1 MPGRL
6 FWKSTNFEAFI
17 GRFKNGLPREGLF
30 INEKGFCVA
39 RAEVSADGVVR
50 LSGVQPDEEISV
62 LNDTPPAE
70 PLVRLEDFLET
81 SKGYQAG
88 RVFTRKWRRGK
99 VGEICGRTA
108 EAPRKG
114 RLRQKRSY
122 RTSLQRGTMLG
133 RSPKSPKSSGFKSK
147 GMLTMLFL
155 TLSVFAVFEFRVN
168 ALLMIYM
175 LFVNGHWEVLKVDT
189 LLPLLDKYLDFELWL
204 NPKNFVGYEVPELQ
218 AEDFSW
224 DEFMRVSKNRR
235 LVTVV
240 RGLMNNTRASKEFCS
255 KDWIKA
261 HGDFSLV
268 EILPKKDDYKYDYT
282 YNMVNFSQYIQDI
295 QSGNRRYSNGLDEML
310 LRYPDLVESMELKRL
325 QNPNGCRAVAM
336 FVNGKG
342 EGLQWHNANHFNMVM
357 EYHGK
362 KIWQLLDSKY
372 SLFTAPG
379 MAMDPYATGFN
390 ANSPKS
396 MFDKLPTFE
405 VELNPGDVLFNPVWS
420 WHRVRNEADRNT
432 NLVAMGSCRFSEW
445 DKALTTAPALELG
458 RSWGHPMWVSSKLP
472 SWVMWIPFFRV
483 LQDGIGIAYDLF
495 PMWGQAG
502 YEVDCFSSKK
512 RACDH
517 HYEVL
522 GVKFNP

>member
-1 MPGRL
+1 
-6 FWKSTNFEAFI
+6 
-17 GRFKNGLPREGLF
+17 
-30 INEKGFCVA
+30 
-39 RAEVSADGVVR
+39 
-50 LSGVQPDEEISV
+50 
-62 LNDTPPAE
+62 
-70 PLVRLEDFLET
+70 
-81 SKGYQAG
+81 
-88 RVFTRKWRRGK
+88 
-99 VGEICGRTA
+99 
-108 EAPRKG
+108 
-114 RLRQKRSY
+114 
-122 RTSLQRGTMLG
+122 MLG

-175 LFVNGHWEVLKVDT
+175 LLVNGHWEVLKVDT

-268 EILPKKDDYKYDYT
+268 EILPKQDDYKYDYT

-420 WHRVRNEADRNT
+420 WHRVRNEADPNT

>member
-1 MPGRL
+1 MPHSGQPTILAQAISKASACANTKLCLKFPVEHIR
-6 FWKSTNFEAFI
+6 
-17 GRFKNGLPREGLF
+17 RQPPM
-30 INEKGFCVA
+30 KGS
-39 RAEVSADGVVR
+39 RN
-50 LSGVQPDEEISV
+50 P
-62 LNDTPPAE
+62 
-70 PLVRLEDFLET
+70 
-81 SKGYQAG
+81 
-88 RVFTRKWRRGK
+88 
-99 VGEICGRTA
+99 
-108 EAPRKG
+108 
-114 RLRQKRSY
+114 
-122 RTSLQRGTMLG
+122 
-133 RSPKSPKSSGFKSK
+133 FKSK
-147 GMLTMLFL
+147 GMLAVLVLTMSAL
-155 TLSVFAVFEFRVN
+155 AVFEFRVN
-168 ALLMIYM
+168 ALLMVYI
-175 LFVNGHWEVLKVDT
+175 LLVNGHWEVLKVDT
-189 LLPLLDKYLDFELWL
+189 LLPLLDKYLDFEIWL

-235 LVTVV
+235 RVTVV

-255 KDWIKA
+255 KDWVRA

-268 EILPKKDDYKYDYT
+268 EVLPKKDEYKYDYT
-282 YNMVNFSQYIQDI
+282 YNTVNFSQYIQDI
-295 QSGNRRYSNGLDEML
+295 QSGNHRYSNGLDEML

-325 QNPNGCRAVAM
+325 QSPFGCRAVAI

-342 EGLQWHNANHFNMVM
+342 KGLRWHNANHFNMVM

-362 KIWQLLDSKY
+362 KIWQLLDGKY

-379 MAMDPYATGFN
+379 MAMDPYATGFT

-420 WHRVRNEADRNT
+420 WHTVRNEADPNT

-472 SWVMWIPFFRV
+472 PWVMWIPFFRV
-483 LQDGIGIAYDLF
+483 LQDGIGVAYDLF

-502 YEVDCFSSKK
+502 YEVDCFSSKTK
-512 RACDH
+512 ACDH
-517 HYEVL
+517 HYETL
-522 GVKFNP
+522 GVKWGDNP